1 MEAKGNALTM
11 SNITNTEIDYAHPR
25 SKKIAIERLDLQV
38 SLLQQEKC
46 TSSMHTKSEV
56 QTSSIAAHVT
66 TKHQSATPKY
76 V

>member
-11 SNITNTEIDYAHPR
+11 SNITNTEINYAHPR
-25 SKKIAIERLDLQV
+25 SRKIAIERLDLQV

-46 TSSMHTKSEV
+46 IFSIHTKSEV
-56 QTSSIAAHVT
+56 QTSSITAYVT
-66 TKHQSATPKY
+66 TKHQSATSQN